1 MKRVILSG
9 RSGSGKT
16 VALRALEDQGFY
28 CVDNIPLSLVPKLV
42 ETFEV
47 QNQDLALGVDARS
60 FPSDLEKFAEIL
72 SVINRKN
79 DRFKVFFIDADDAT
93 LLKRFS
99 ETRRRHPLTQDGH
112 SLKEAIKKEREL
124 LEPIALS
131 ADLIVDTTSMTPY
144 ALRDF
149 IRERVLVKQQA
160 SMDVMFESFGYK
172 NGIPTEADYVFD
184 SRCLPNPYWDPELRE
199 YNGTQQPII
208 DYLSAQ
214 PQVMEFYWQLKVF
227 LHTWLPRF
235 EQDNR
240 SYMTVAIGCT
250 GGHHRSVYMV
260 EKLAAHFREE
270 RPNTKVRHRDL
281 KGAHTDQ

>member
-28 CVDNIPLSLVPKLV
+28 CVDNIPLSLIPQLI

-47 QNQDLALGVDARS
+47 KHQDLALGIDARS
-60 FPSDLEKFAEIL
+60 FPGDLKRFSEIL
-72 SVINRKN
+72 DAISEKGEH
-79 DRFKVFFIDADDAT
+79 FQVFYIDADDAT

-99 ETRRRHPLTQDGH
+99 ETRRRHPLTQSGF
-112 SLKEAIKKEREL
+112 SLKEALLKERDL
-124 LEPIALS
+124 LEPVALS

-149 IRERVLVKQQA
+149 IRERVLSEHQA
-160 SMDVMFESFGYK
+160 KMDILFESFGFK

-184 SRCLPNPYWDPELRE
+184 VRCLPNPYWDTALRE
-199 YNGTQQPII
+199 FNGTDQEIIDFLDQQP
-208 DYLSAQ
+208 L
-214 PQVMEFYWQLKVF
+214 VMELFWQLKVF

-240 SYMTVAIGCT
+240 SYMTIAIGCT
-250 GGHHRSVYMV
+250 GGHHRSVYMA
-260 EKLAAHFREE
+260 EKLAAYFKSE
-270 RPNTKVRHRDL
+270 RPNTKVSHRDL
-281 KGAHTDQ
+281 KH

>member
-28 CVDNIPLSLVPKLV
+28 CVDNIPLSLIPQLI

-47 QNQDLALGVDARS
+47 KHQDLALGVDARS
-60 FPSDLEKFAEIL
+60 FPADLERFDEIL
-72 SVINRKN
+72 DKISEQGES
-79 DRFKVFFIDADDAT
+79 FQVFYIDADDAT

-99 ETRRRHPLTQDGH
+99 ETRRRHPLTQNGFT
-112 SLKEAIKKEREL
+112 LKEALAKEREL
-124 LEPIALS
+124 LDPIALS
-131 ADLIVDTTSMTPY
+131 ADLLVDTTSMTPY

-149 IRERVLVKQQA
+149 IRERVLVQHKSQ
-160 SMDVMFESFGYK
+160 MDVTFQSFGFK
-172 NGIPTEADYVFD
+172 NGVPTDADYVFD
-184 SRCLPNPYWDPELRE
+184 VRCLPNPYWDANLRGF
-199 YNGTQQPII
+199 NGTQQPII
-208 DYLSAQ
+208 EYLDNQ
-214 PQVMEFYWQLKVF
+214 MLVMELFWQLKVF

-250 GGHHRSVYMV
+250 GGHHRSVYMA
-260 EKLAAHFREE
+260 EKLCAYFKKE
-270 RPNTKVRHRDL
+270 RPNTKVTHRDL
-281 KGAHTDQ
+281 KH

>member
-28 CVDNIPLSLVPKLV
+28 CVDNIPLSLIPQLV
-42 ETFEV
+42 DTFEL
-47 QNQDLALGVDARS
+47 QHQDLALGIDARS

-72 SVINRKN
+72 HNIAQKGQ
-79 DRFKVFFIDADDAT
+79 RFQVFYIDADDAT
-93 LLKRFS
+93 LMKRFS
-99 ETRRRHPLTQDGH
+99 ETRRRHPLTQSGY
-112 SLKEAIKKEREL
+112 SLKEAIAKEREL

-131 ADLIVDTTSMTPY
+131 ADLLIDTTSMTPY

-149 IRERVLVKQQA
+149 IRERVLEKHQA
-160 SMDVMFESFGYK
+160 SMDILFESFGFK

-184 SRCLPNPYWDPELRE
+184 VRCLPNPYWDHNLRE
-199 YNGTQQPII
+199 FNGTEQPII
-208 DYLSAQ
+208 DYLEAQ
-214 PQVMEFYWQLKVF
+214 PLVMEFFWQLKVF

-235 EQDNR
+235 EKDNR
-240 SYMTVAIGCT
+240 SYMTIAIGCT
-250 GGHHRSVYMV
+250 GGHHRSVYMA

-270 RPNTKVRHRDL
+270 RANVKVVHRDL
-281 KGAHTDQ
+281 KPKAKG

>member
-28 CVDNIPLSLVPKLV
+28 CVDNIPLSLIPQLI

-47 QNQDLALGVDARS
+47 KHQDLALGVDARS
-60 FPSDLEKFAEIL
+60 FPADLERFDDIL
-72 SVINRKN
+72 KQIGEQGES
-79 DRFKVFFIDADDAT
+79 FQVFYIDADDAT

-99 ETRRRHPLTQDGH
+99 ETRRRHPLTQNGFT
-112 SLKEAIKKEREL
+112 LKEALAKEREL

-131 ADLIVDTTSMTPY
+131 ADLLVDTTSMTPY

-149 IRERVLVKQQA
+149 IRERVLVQHKSQ
-160 SMDVMFESFGYK
+160 MDVTFQSFGFK
-172 NGIPTEADYVFD
+172 NGVPTDADYVFD
-184 SRCLPNPYWDPELRE
+184 VRCLPNPYWDASLRE

-208 DYLSAQ
+208 DYLDSQ
-214 PQVMEFYWQLKVF
+214 TLVMELFWQLKVF

-250 GGHHRSVYMV
+250 GGHHRSVYMA
-260 EKLAAHFREE
+260 EKLTAYFRKE
-270 RPNTKVRHRDL
+270 RPNTKVIHRDL
-281 KGAHTDQ
+281 KH

>member
-28 CVDNIPLSLVPKLV
+28 CVDNIPLSLIPQLV
-42 ETFEV
+42 DTVEV
-47 QNQDLALGVDARS
+47 QHQDLALGVDARS
-60 FPSDLEKFAEIL
+60 FPKDLENFSEIL
-72 SVINRKN
+72 QNIRQTGKDFQVIY
-79 DRFKVFFIDADDAT
+79 IDADDAT

-99 ETRRRHPLTQDGH
+99 ETRRRHPLTQNGF
-112 SLKEAIKKEREL
+112 SLKEAIMQERDL
-124 LEPIALS
+124 LEPVALAS
-131 ADLIVDTTSMTPY
+131 DLIIDTTSMTPY

-149 IRERVLVKQQA
+149 VRERVLAQHKA
-160 SMDVMFESFGYK
+160 TMDVMFESFGYK
-172 NGIPTEADYVFD
+172 NGIPTEAEYVFD
-184 SRCLPNPYWDPELRE
+184 VRCLPNPYWDPELKE

-208 DYLSAQ
+208 DFLENQ
-214 PQVMEFYWQLKVF
+214 PLVLELFWQLKVF

-240 SYMTVAIGCT
+240 SYMTIAIGCT
-250 GGHHRSVYMV
+250 GGHHRSVYMA
-260 EKLAAHFREE
+260 EKLTEYFKQE

-281 KGAHTDQ
+281 NH